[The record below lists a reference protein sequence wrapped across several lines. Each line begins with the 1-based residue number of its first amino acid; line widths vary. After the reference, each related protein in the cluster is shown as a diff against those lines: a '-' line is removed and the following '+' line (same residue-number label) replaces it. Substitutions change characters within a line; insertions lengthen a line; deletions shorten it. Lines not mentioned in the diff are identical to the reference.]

1 MNRGLDRNHGNT
13 MVVTAFVWGS
23 TYTTHKNAKI
33 YRYWW
38 LFAYYR
44 RELWECSCISVL
56 SKNRSFWIS
65 HIDQSAKTRT
75 NWQHSWEQSLE
86 LLVLSELL
94 WFQPNNLINTKSVVR
109 DRIPAESH
117 RHTWHNLF
125 SQHKSGAEGAQCLPT
140 SDLPARIQ
148 PQKYKFVHDWNFSFP
163 WHLELCFITKV
174 KLSSS

>member
-1 MNRGLDRNHGNT
+1 MNRGLDRNHGNR
-13 MVVTAFVWGS
+13 MVFTAFVWGS

-44 RELWECSCISVL
+44 RELRECSCVSVL

-86 LLVLSELL
+86 LSVLSEHWFCSGFSQIIWLTQNQWWGTGSLL
-94 WFQPNNLINTKSVVR
+94 N
-109 DRIPAESH
+109 
-117 RHTWHNLF
+117 HTHKQDNLF
-125 SQHKSGAEGAQCLPT
+125 SQHKTGAEGAQFWP
-140 SDLPARIQ
+140 SSQDPAT
-148 PQKYKFVHDWNFSFP
+148 
-163 WHLELCFITKV
+163 EM
-174 KLSSS
+174 